1 MNRRK
6 PTKKPTAQEI
16 LARLRESGN
25 PDGLAGM
32 ARYGIATENALGVSV
47 PALRGLAREL
57 GKDHALALAL
67 WETGVH
73 EARMLAGLVDD
84 PAAVTEEQMEAW
96 ACDFDSWDLCDG
108 VCANLFDRT
117 PLAWAKAREWAAR
130 EATFTKRAGFALMA
144 ALAVHDKKAPDGA
157 FLDLLPLI
165 VREATDERNFVKK
178 AVNWA
183 LRQIGK
189 RDRALHA
196 AAIAAAGEIRALD
209 AKAARWIASDALREL
224 ESQAVRARLRR

>member
-1 MNRRK
+1 MSPRTPTRK
-6 PTKKPTAQEI
+6 LTAKEVV
-16 LARLRESGN
+16 ARLREMGS

-32 ARYGIATENALGVSV
+32 ARYGIVTENALGVSV
-47 PALRGLAREL
+47 PALRGLAREV

-84 PAAVTEEQMEAW
+84 PVAVTEEQMEAW

-117 PLAWAKAREWAAR
+117 LFAYAKAREWAGR

-144 ALAVHDKKAPDGA
+144 ALAVHDKKAPDEE
-157 FLDLLPLI
+157 FLGFLPLI
-165 VREATDERNFVKK
+165 VREATDGRNFVKK

-196 AAIAAAGEIRALD
+196 AAIEAARSIHVLD
-209 AKAARWIASDALREL
+209 AKAARWIAADALREL